1 MVKHKKCLTCGT
13 AFKFCPDCSGVDRL
27 LPAYRATFCSEECAT
42 LWSTATKFNMGK
54 LDKAEAKEIISNL
67 NLKPKEEYVACVQ
80 RDLENILKP
89 KRGKRIEVKPLD
101 VVEEVKPV
109 EEVSQV
115 EETKPVDEI
124 KTEEATLEHEVV
136 IK

>member
-1 MVKHKKCLTCGT
+1 MVKHKKCLSCGT
-13 AFKFCPDCSGVDRL
+13 SFKFCPDCSGVDRL

-89 KRGKRIEVKPLD
+89 KRGKRAEVKL
-101 VVEEVKPV
+101 VEEIVQPDII
-109 EEVSQV
+109 
-115 EETKPVDEI
+115 DEI
-124 KTEEATLEHEVV
+124 KVEEPAVVEAVDSEEATLVYEVV
-136 IK
+136 IE